1 MAKPLNQIELGTSC
15 VVKDTGK
22 PGTLQRIFYYPTK
35 YLVKT
40 DDGDFGYYS
49 THEITFEGY
58 EIPKTSLKIA
68 DVPYDGIGS
77 NFAIWVPFQAESQVE
92 HHFLSTKEI
101 VWEMITSLETYN
113 VWFDGIQRAIPDLK
127 TKRYVHQYSFDKL
140 PIKPGSY
147 FKIRPASL
155 APWFR
160 CRIITVEKEKEFGF
174 DFRFTPLFS
183 EYITFKIEESKNGV
197 FVICNRYSKGLFS
210 FLSLIGWNNK
220 KSKILQ
226 RLAEITPVIVNESD
240 EQSDDKSDTD
250 TGESREYTIAVVV
263 NKALDGDLDPLN
275 SVSDVVTR
283 GKAKA
288 LLIRIKRGS
297 AERPAI
303 PDKAAPSS
311 PSSAS
316 STGGDAQLTKEQTI
330 AMVVNKALD
339 GDEDPL
345 NSLTDKVTRGK
356 AKALIVKIKRG
367 AAERPP
373 MPDMSP
379 AETASPAA
387 AELTPEQTFAIA
399 INKAIEGDMEPINS
413 MEDKV
418 TRGKAKAL
426 LVKIKRG
433 TAEAPPMP
441 EISVATPV
449 ESSASESET
458 DEQLIERL
466 VVAGLD
472 GDMEEI
478 NSLENKV
485 LRGKIKAAIVKAKRK
500 K

>member
-1 MAKPLNQIELGTSC
+1 MAKPLNQIELGTTC
-15 VVKDTGK
+15 VIKDTGK
-22 PGTLQRIFYYPTK
+22 PGTLQRIFHYPTK

-58 EIPKTSLKIA
+58 EVPKTSLKIA
-68 DVPYDGIGS
+68 DIPYDGIGS

-174 DFRFTPLFS
+174 DFRFTPLFN

-197 FVICNRYSKGLFS
+197 FVICNRYSKGIFS

-220 KSKILQ
+220 RSKILQ
-226 RLAEITPVIVNESD
+226 RLAEITPVIVSEPD
-240 EQSDDKSDTD
+240 EKSDDNSDND
-250 TGESREYTIAVVV
+250 AGESRDYTIAVVV
-263 NKALDGDLDPLN
+263 NKALDGDSDPLN

-297 AERPAI
+297 ADRPTI
-303 PDKAAPSS
+303 PDKTAPSI
-311 PSSAS
+311 SSSTS
-316 STGGDAQLTKEQTI
+316 STGTDAKLTKEQTI

-339 GDEDPL
+339 GNEDPL
-345 NSLTDKVTRGK
+345 NSLTDKVARGK

-367 AAERPP
+367 VAERPP
-373 MPDMSP
+373 MPDMSS
-379 AETASPAA
+379 AETASPVS
-387 AELTPEQTFAIA
+387 AELTPEQTFAVA

-441 EISVATPV
+441 EFSGSAQK
-449 ESSASESET
+449 ESSVSVSET
-458 DEQLIERL
+458 DEQLMERL
-466 VVAGLD
+466 IAAGLE
-472 GDMEEI
+472 GDMEEV

>member
-1 MAKPLNQIELGTSC
+1 MAKPLNQIELGTTC
-15 VVKDTGK
+15 VIKDTGK
-22 PGTLQRIFYYPTK
+22 PGTLQRIFHYPTK

-58 EIPKTSLKIA
+58 EVPKTSLKIA
-68 DVPYDGIGS
+68 EIPYDGIGS
-77 NFAIWVPFQAESQVE
+77 SFAIWVPFQAESQVE

-197 FVICNRYSKGLFS
+197 FVICNRYSKGMFS

-220 KSKILQ
+220 RSKILQ
-226 RLAEITPVIVNESD
+226 RLAEITPVIVNEPD
-240 EQSDDKSDTD
+240 EKSDDNSDND
-250 TGESREYTIAVVV
+250 AGESRDYTIAVVV
-263 NKALDGDLDPLN
+263 NKALDGDSDPLN

-297 AERPAI
+297 ADRPTI
-303 PDKAAPSS
+303 PDKTAPSISSS
-311 PSSAS
+311 PSS
-316 STGGDAQLTKEQTI
+316 TGSDAKLTREQTI

-345 NSLTDKVTRGK
+345 TSLTDKVTRAK

-373 MPDMSP
+373 MPDTSL

-387 AELTPEQTFAIA
+387 KLSPEQTFAVA

-441 EISVATPV
+441 EFSGSAKI
-449 ESSASESET
+449 ESSVSVSET
-458 DEQLIERL
+458 DEQLMERL
-466 VVAGLD
+466 IAAGLK